1 MHRQIQQDVVAK
13 HPLMEDCVAEVLTHW
28 PATEGMKVG
37 SASAS
42 SGAGLKLS
50 EFKEGVS
57 LDGVA
62 MLRQKGYDV
71 GDIVARKGSDVLFK
85 VRDVQ
90 MGVKEFEVHL
100 DHMSDSNVVQRAP
113 LESFVGLFRKG
124 KESEGV
130 AKHPGWPAN
139 RPQASIVYAMHVAKC
154 HIASAIA
161 FCGTC
166 DTNEGIIEVF
176 SKPSRT
182 VKVLGHVAKGSL
194 VMVPESLKISHVVD
208 SAPVPHGAQVIGFG
222 PVCELLAGST
232 FFVTTCFTD
241 DFVCSAWAV
250 KTTTDQAKANMAW
263 ESADVTQVSV
273 AEWAPVVLSETLLCI
288 VAQDISVQYAV
299 WLQYSSRQRFDDGWG
314 MRPHSDKT
322 FLV

>member
-1 MHRQIQQDVVAK
+1 
-13 HPLMEDCVAEVLTHW
+13 
-28 PATEGMKVG
+28 MKVG

-130 AKHPGWPAN
+130 HVLRVDSVTVAVAGVTTHQAAWQPAFRSQAEPAIPEVAMKPDATVRTVYCTYRSLMPQINYCVHRRASHTLPLHLPPHRIANNWPDYNLLYCTVLYGAALN
-139 RPQASIVYAMHVAKC
+139 LYKRHLLHRTAT
-154 HIASAIA
+154 IASRLQ
-161 FCGTC
+161 G
-166 DTNEGIIEVF
+166 N
-176 SKPSRT
+176 
-182 VKVLGHVAKGSL
+182 
-194 VMVPESLKISHVVD
+194 
-208 SAPVPHGAQVIGFG
+208 
-222 PVCELLAGST
+222 LL
-232 FFVTTCFTD
+232 
-241 DFVCSAWAV
+241 
-250 KTTTDQAKANMAW
+250 
-263 ESADVTQVSV
+263 
-273 AEWAPVVLSETLLCI
+273 
-288 VAQDISVQYAV
+288 
-299 WLQYSSRQRFDDGWG
+299 
-314 MRPHSDKT
+314 
-322 FLV
+322 